1 MNPNNFRIQRLDG
14 TVYNMKDIGVIV
26 NRLVIESPSPI
37 HHRER
42 IEGVDGYI
50 DLGTEYGGRN
60 ILADCTLIAVDLLDY
75 ALARDEV
82 FRIFDSKQPFYL
94 LPDESPGKRI
104 LVKYDSPYS
113 MARVADIGEFSLTFV
128 SNDAYFESIGTTLDP
143 KTFDAGVWQVGQGLI
158 VDETKYTH
166 KTISFR
172 IYNAGDVTIDPRRYP
187 LKITLEADIERG
199 KPVSIEN
206 LTTGDNWEFTKNDG
220 TMINPSTI
228 VLEGV
233 RTFYFQESVFSQTN
247 RKLLTIAPG
256 WNEFRINGT
265 QNGTIDSISFDFRF
279 YYL

>member
-14 TVYNMKDIGVIV
+14 TIYNMKDIGVIV

-60 ILADCTLIAVDLLDY
+60 ILADCTLTAVDLLDY

-143 KTFDAGVWQVGQGLI
+143 KTFDAEVWQVGQGLT

-166 KTISFR
+166 TTKTFQ
-172 IYNAGDVTIDPRRYP
+172 IYNAGDVTINPRMHP
-187 LKITLEADIERG
+187 LVIEYKG
-199 KPVSIEN
+199 QSLNLSIKN
-206 LTTGDNWEFTKNDG
+206 LTTGDEWVYSESIAPLEVVRIDGIRSFKDNDSIFSK
-220 TMINPSTI
+220 TNHKLITI
-228 VLEGV
+228 
-233 RTFYFQESVFSQTN
+233 Q
-247 RKLLTIAPG
+247 PG
-256 WNEFRINGT
+256 WNDFEISGPVGFDEFE
-265 QNGTIDSISFDFRF
+265 ISFSFRF

>member
-14 TVYNMKDIGVIV
+14 TIYNMKDIGVIV

-113 MARVADIGEFSLTFV
+113 MARVADIGEFSISFA
-128 SNDAYFESIGTTLDP
+128 SNSAYFESIGTTLDP
-143 KTFDAGVWQVGQGLI
+143 KTFDAEVWQVGQGLT

-166 KTISFR
+166 TDIAFQ
-172 IYNAGDVTIDPRRYP
+172 IYNVGDVTINPRSLP
-187 LKITLEADIERG
+187 LVITFKGASTNGVRILN
-199 KPVSIEN
+199 S
-206 LTTGDNWEFTKNDG
+206 TTGDEWEYLKATTAEDIIKID
-220 TMINPSTI
+220 
-228 VLEGV
+228 GV
-233 RTFYFQESVFSQTN
+233 RTLKNGESVFADTN
-247 RKLLTIAPG
+247 RKLITLKPG
-256 WNEFRINGT
+256 RN
-265 QNGTIDSISFDFRF
+265 DFYVF
-279 YYL
+279 SGG